1 MMVVYF
7 AIKGVY
13 EGDRPDPTC
22 AQLIQLIAQ
31 NCHGIVTDREMKRR
45 YDRHVSGLFAEP
57 QYQVPTA
64 LFLADFVFNPQKFI
78 IETSD
83 PTEIPTGAIGDVPRE
98 DVYVVRAGLISLPII
113 VTAEKRLLNGINK
126 NRDALGLTALTP
138 AEAIELARDS

>member
-1 MMVVYF
+1 MVVHF
-7 AIKGVY
+7 AIKEVY
-13 EGDRPDPTC
+13 EGDRPDATC

-31 NCHGIVTDREMKRR
+31 NCHGIVVDREMRRR
-45 YDRHVSGLFAEP
+45 YDRHLSGLFAQP

-64 LFLADFVFNPQKFI
+64 LFLADFVHNFQKFI
-78 IETSD
+78 IETTE
-83 PTEIPTGAIGDVPRE
+83 PPEIPAGVIGDIPRE